1 MWELVIKGGWMVW
14 PILACSVGAAIL
26 FLERLFHLHRA
37 QIKQDDFLNGI
48 YTIVN
53 RGNMAEAI
61 SICDQTPGPVAH
73 MVRTSLLHVD
83 EQPDVLKQ
91 TITKAGLSEIP
102 RLEKNL
108 GGLLT
113 IAQVTPLLGL
123 MGTVIGLI
131 RIFMAMEQNAP
142 LAEIGDLSAGIWQ
155 AAERFNHGVRVAQIG
170 PSDGGTQPMEH
181 SFLEVGNGALHV
193 SAVKQSEDGEG
204 WVVRSGATPSE
215 RYRRQF

>member
-1 MWELVIKGGWMVW
+1 MWELVVKGGWMVW
-14 PILACSVGAAIL
+14 PILACSVGAAVL

-37 QIKQDDFLNGI
+37 QIQQDDFLSGI
-48 YTIVN
+48 YTVVN
-53 RGNMAEAI
+53 RGNTAEAI

-73 MVRTSLLHVD
+73 MVRTALLHAD
-83 EQPDVLKQ
+83 EKPEPLKQ
-91 TITKAGLSEIP
+91 TIAKAGLAEIP

-123 MGTVIGLI
+123 MGTVVGLI

-155 AAERFNHGVRVAQIG
+155 ALITTALGLCVSIPSFAAYNFLLSRVESITLNMEHAAEEIHRFLIYDRANGE
-170 PSDGGTQPMEH
+170 PSDE
-181 SFLEVGNGALHV
+181 AL
-193 SAVKQSEDGEG
+193 
-204 WVVRSGATPSE
+204 
-215 RYRRQF
+215 

>member
-1 MWELVIKGGWMVW
+1 MWELMVKGGWIMW
-14 PILACSVGAAIL
+14 PIMACSIAAAVL
-26 FLERLFHLHRA
+26 FLERVFHLHRA
-37 QIKQDDFLNGI
+37 QIKSDDFLNGI

-53 RGNMAEAI
+53 RGNMTEAV

-73 MVRTSLLHVD
+73 MVRTALLHSD
-83 EQPDVLKQ
+83 EPPEMLKP
-91 TITKAGLSEIP
+91 TIAKAGLGEVP

-131 RIFMAMEQNAP
+131 RVFMVMEQNAP

-155 AAERFNHGVRVAQIG
+155 ALV
-170 PSDGGTQPMEH
+170 T
-181 SFLEVGNGALHV
+181 
-193 SAVKQSEDGEG
+193 SAVGICIAIPTFAAYNFLLSRVEYLTLNMEY
-204 WVVRSGATPSE
+204 AAE
-215 RYRRQF
+215 EIYRFLVYDREKGVPADETL